1 MRNNNGAA
9 YHEVLFLILFI
20 LKLFRLIDISWL
32 AVFSPLLIFWAFVL
46 FIALML
52 YKKEGGDEDAKDR

>member
-1 MRNNNGAA
+1 MKNTSGVA

-20 LKLFRLIDISWL
+20 LKFFRLIDISWL

-46 FIALML
+46 FIALVL
-52 YKKEGGDEDAKDR
+52 YKKEGGDEDA